1 MGKVSFKVLKELA
14 LLLKTYYIFYSEV
27 PAFKKDILELIPVL
41 MSFFNLDIPY
51 K

>member
-1 MGKVSFKVLKELA
+1 MGKVSFKVIKELA
-14 LLLKTYYIFYSEV
+14 YLLKTYYIFYSDV
-27 PAFKKDILELIPVL
+27 PAFKNEILEIIPIL